1 MRDSTE
7 FLNNEQLEETLQ
19 FAENTK
25 MPDFLVYKIRYYYSE
40 MKSQFEELE
49 SNQKLMLELPIAI

>member
-1 MRDSTE
+1 
-7 FLNNEQLEETLQ
+7 
-19 FAENTK
+19 

>member
-1 MRDSTE
+1 MRNLTE
-7 FLNNEQLEETLQ
+7 FLNTEQLEETLQ

-25 MPDFLVYKIRYYYSE
+25 MPDFLVFKIRYYYSE

-49 SNQKLMLELPIAI
+49 SN